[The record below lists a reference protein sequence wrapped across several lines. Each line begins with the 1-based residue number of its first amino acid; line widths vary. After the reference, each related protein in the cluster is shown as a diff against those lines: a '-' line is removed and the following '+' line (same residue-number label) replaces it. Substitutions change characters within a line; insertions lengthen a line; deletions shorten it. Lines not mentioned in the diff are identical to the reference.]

1 VAVVALVV
9 HPERREC
16 KEAAGDLAAWLRAR
30 GHTVVLPRIERY
42 GDGGYAGDLV
52 VEGLDLAVSLGGD
65 GTMLRTVELAAA
77 RGAPVL
83 GVNLGNLGY
92 LSAVEASETERA
104 LERFL
109 AGEHAIEERMM
120 LEVRLDRRGSPA
132 GEPARSWL
140 ALNEAVLEK
149 TVPGHTIRLST
160 SIAGR
165 PFVTYAVDG
174 LLVAT
179 PTGSTAYNLSV
190 RGPIVS
196 PQLWALVVSPVSPH
210 MLFDRALV
218 LEPSQS
224 VGVEVLPHRPCVLV
238 VDGAEVATLSPGDA
252 VLFRSGEHPARFVSF
267 GGDRDFHAI
276 LKAKF
281 GLADR

>member
-30 GHTVVLPRIERY
+30 GHTVVLPRIERH